1 MKKFLTMMA
10 VAMMTALSVNAQSA
24 GEMFIKPMVGATL
37 STFTSVDHSKM
48 KFGFVGGAEYGYY
61 VADPV
66 AITAG
71 LLVAMQGSGYEDSK
85 YDRDKT
91 STSTMINVPILVNYY
106 IAKGLALKVGVQP
119 GFLVGNKIK
128 GEADNNGKWESYE
141 STETDGLKKF
151 DFSIPVGLSYEI
163 SDFVIDARYNFG
175 LTKVADYSDAK
186 NSVIMLTLGYK
197 IPF

>member
-1 MKKFLTMMA
+1 MKKFLTMVA

-37 STFTSVDHSKM
+37 STYTSVDDSKM

-71 LLVAMQGSGYEDSK
+71 LLVAMQGSAYKDSQFI
-85 YDRDKT
+85 RDYT
-91 STSTMINVPILVNYY
+91 ATTTMINVPILVNYY
-106 IAKGLALKVGVQP
+106 IAKGLAIKAGVQP
-119 GFLVGNKIK
+119 GFLVSSKVK
-128 GEADNNGKWESYE
+128 GEENLNGSWKSYE
-141 STETDGLKKF
+141 NTETDGLKKL
-151 DFSIPVGLSYEI
+151 DISIPVGLSYEI

-175 LTKVADYSDAK
+175 LTKVYEHGDSK